1 MIHTVVDAKHTLL
14 TGIDK
19 QTYSGGA
26 GRIVMSGERFTII
39 KNYRVFQTD
48 NPISKPMDDMTEA
61 RLCAWL
67 RSRGFSENQ
76 TMHIVE
82 QTDNAEAITITL
94 P

>member
-1 MIHTVVDAKHTLL
+1 M
-14 TGIDK
+14 
-19 QTYSGGA
+19 
-26 GRIVMSGERFTII
+26 RGERFTIV

-48 NPISKPMDDMTEA
+48 NPTSEPIDDMTEV

-67 RSRGFSENQ
+67 RSRGFSERQ
-76 TMHIVE
+76 TTHIVE